1 MTDKIDNPT
10 KGILM
15 IVMAMFIFAC
25 QDTVTKQLAQ
35 SYDAPQILWVRF
47 LFFGVFA
54 VILSSWNQPLKQVVK
69 AHRPWLQIVRS
80 LLIVLEISA
89 FVLALRVLSL
99 AETHALFASFPL
111 MVTAM
116 SALILRE
123 KVGIRRWAAVLV
135 GFSGVLI
142 ILRPGFGV
150 FQLESLI
157 ALSAALMFSIYH
169 VLTRIVSRN
178 DSSNTSML
186 YMAVIGAAIMTCIG
200 PLYWIEPTP
209 QAWRLLAL
217 LPGLL
222 LAGCMGMPAGVEPV
236 SDFELKKYMGK
247 WYEIAR
253 LNHSFERGMEQVTAE
268 YTIRDD
274 GMVAVENRGYIPA
287 DDKWK
292 NVVGKATYV
301 DDPTKGY
308 LKVSFFGPF
317 YSSYV
322 IFDLDKENYD
332 YAFVSGPDTSYLWL
346 LARSSRPDP
355 NVIERFVSKAKALGF
370 DTDALIYVKHE

>member
-1 MTDKIDNPT
+1 MTDKTDNPT

-35 SYDAPQILWVRF
+35 TYDAPQILWVRF

-89 FVLALRVLSL
+89 FVLAIRVLSL

-123 KVGIRRWAAVLV
+123 RVGIRRWAAVLV

-217 LPGLL
+217 LSLTGAVGHLL
-222 LAGCMGMPAGVEPV
+222 LIKALECAPASVLQPFNFTLLVWATLMGYIVFNNLPDMWTLIGGAVVVASG
-236 SDFELKKYMGK
+236 L
-247 WYEIAR
+247 
-253 LNHSFERGMEQVTAE
+253 
-268 YTIRDD
+268 YTIYR
-274 GMVAVENRGYIPA
+274 ERQR
-287 DDKWK
+287 
-292 NVVGKATYV
+292 NVPEVPPEIRV
-301 DDPTKGY
+301 
-308 LKVSFFGPF
+308 
-317 YSSYV
+317 
-322 IFDLDKENYD
+322 
-332 YAFVSGPDTSYLWL
+332 
-346 LARSSRPDP
+346 RP
-355 NVIERFVSKAKALGF
+355 
-370 DTDALIYVKHE
+370 

>member
-1 MTDKIDNPT
+1 MTQKADNPT

-35 SYDAPQILWVRF
+35 TYDAPQILWVRF

-54 VILSSWNQPLKQVVK
+54 VILSSWNVPLKQVVK

-142 ILRPGFGV
+142 ILRPGLGV

-200 PLYWIEPTP
+200 PFYWIEPTAH
-209 QAWRLLAL
+209 AWRLLAML
-217 LPGLL
+217 SLTGAVGHLL
-222 LAGCMGMPAGVEPV
+222 LIKALECAPASTLQPFNFTLLVWATIMGYVVFNNLPDMWTLIGGAVVVCSG
-236 SDFELKKYMGK
+236 L
-247 WYEIAR
+247 
-253 LNHSFERGMEQVTAE
+253 
-268 YTIRDD
+268 YTIYR
-274 GMVAVENRGYIPA
+274 ER
-287 DDKWK
+287 KR
-292 NVVGKATYV
+292 NVPEV
-301 DDPTKGY
+301 P
-308 LKVSFFGPF
+308 PE
-317 YSSYV
+317 
-322 IFDLDKENYD
+322 I
-332 YAFVSGPDTSYLWL
+332 
-346 LARSSRPDP
+346 R
-355 NVIERFVSKAKALGF
+355 
-370 DTDALIYVKHE
+370 VKP

>member
-1 MTDKIDNPT
+1 MTDKPDNPT

-15 IVMAMFIFAC
+15 IIMAMFIFAC

-35 SYDAPQILWVRF
+35 TYAAPQILWVRF

-54 VILSSWNQPLKQVVK
+54 VILSSWNTPLKQVVK
-69 AHRPWLQIVRS
+69 AHRPWLQIIRS

-89 FVLALRVLSL
+89 FVLAIRVLSL

-123 KVGIRRWAAVLV
+123 KVGVRRWAAVLL

-186 YMAVIGAAIMTCIG
+186 YMAVIGAAIMTCVG
-200 PLYWIEPTP
+200 PLYWIEPSA

-217 LPGLL
+217 LSLTGAVGHLL
-222 LAGCMGMPAGVEPV
+222 LIKALECAPASTLQPFNFTLLVWATAMGYVVFDNLPDMWTLIGGAVVVASG
-236 SDFELKKYMGK
+236 L
-247 WYEIAR
+247 
-253 LNHSFERGMEQVTAE
+253 
-268 YTIRDD
+268 YTIYR
-274 GMVAVENRGYIPA
+274 ER
-287 DDKWK
+287 KR
-292 NVVGKATYV
+292 NVPEV
-301 DDPTKGY
+301 P
-308 LKVSFFGPF
+308 PE
-317 YSSYV
+317 
-322 IFDLDKENYD
+322 I
-332 YAFVSGPDTSYLWL
+332 
-346 LARSSRPDP
+346 R
-355 NVIERFVSKAKALGF
+355 
-370 DTDALIYVKHE
+370 VKP

>member
-1 MTDKIDNPT
+1 
-10 KGILM
+10 M

-35 SYDAPQILWVRF
+35 TYDAPQILWVRF

-89 FVLALRVLSL
+89 FVLAIRVLSL

-123 KVGIRRWAAVLV
+123 RVGIRRWAAVLV

-217 LPGLL
+217 LSLTGAVGHLL
-222 LAGCMGMPAGVEPV
+222 LIKALECAPASVLQPFNFTLLVWATLMGYIVFNNLPDMWTLIGGAVVVASG
-236 SDFELKKYMGK
+236 L
-247 WYEIAR
+247 
-253 LNHSFERGMEQVTAE
+253 
-268 YTIRDD
+268 YTIYR
-274 GMVAVENRGYIPA
+274 ERQR
-287 DDKWK
+287 
-292 NVVGKATYV
+292 NVPEV
-301 DDPTKGY
+301 P
-308 LKVSFFGPF
+308 PE
-317 YSSYV
+317 
-322 IFDLDKENYD
+322 I
-332 YAFVSGPDTSYLWL
+332 
-346 LARSSRPDP
+346 R
-355 NVIERFVSKAKALGF
+355 
-370 DTDALIYVKHE
+370 VKP

>member
-89 FVLALRVLSL
+89 FVLALRILSL

-178 DSSNTSML
+178 DSTNTSML

-217 LPGLL
+217 LSLTGAVGHLL
-222 LAGCMGMPAGVEPV
+222 LIKALECAPASILQPFNFTLLVWATLMGYIVFNNLPDMWTLIGGAVVVASG
-236 SDFELKKYMGK
+236 L
-247 WYEIAR
+247 
-253 LNHSFERGMEQVTAE
+253 
-268 YTIRDD
+268 YTIYR
-274 GMVAVENRGYIPA
+274 ER
-287 DDKWK
+287 KR
-292 NVVGKATYV
+292 NVPEV
-301 DDPTKGY
+301 P
-308 LKVSFFGPF
+308 PE
-317 YSSYV
+317 
-322 IFDLDKENYD
+322 I
-332 YAFVSGPDTSYLWL
+332 
-346 LARSSRPDP
+346 R
-355 NVIERFVSKAKALGF
+355 
-370 DTDALIYVKHE
+370 VKP

>member
-35 SYDAPQILWVRF
+35 TYDAPQILWVRF

-89 FVLALRVLSL
+89 FVLAIRVLSL

-123 KVGIRRWAAVLV
+123 RVGIRRWAAVLV

-217 LPGLL
+217 LSLTGAVGHLL
-222 LAGCMGMPAGVEPV
+222 LIKALECAPASVLQPFNFTLLVWATLMGYIVFNNLPDMWTLIGGAVVVASG
-236 SDFELKKYMGK
+236 L
-247 WYEIAR
+247 
-253 LNHSFERGMEQVTAE
+253 
-268 YTIRDD
+268 YTIYR
-274 GMVAVENRGYIPA
+274 
-287 DDKWK
+287 
-292 NVVGKATYV
+292 
-301 DDPTKGY
+301 
-308 LKVSFFGPF
+308 
-317 YSSYV
+317 
-322 IFDLDKENYD
+322 
-332 YAFVSGPDTSYLWL
+332 
-346 LARSSRPDP
+346 
-355 NVIERFVSKAKALGF
+355 ER
-370 DTDALIYVKHE
+370 

>member
-1 MTDKIDNPT
+1 
-10 KGILM
+10 M

-178 DSSNTSML
+178 DSTNTSML

-217 LPGLL
+217 LSLTGAVGHLL
-222 LAGCMGMPAGVEPV
+222 LIKALECAPASILQPFNFTLLVWATLMGYIVFNNLPDMWTLIGGAVVVASG
-236 SDFELKKYMGK
+236 L
-247 WYEIAR
+247 
-253 LNHSFERGMEQVTAE
+253 
-268 YTIRDD
+268 YTIYR
-274 GMVAVENRGYIPA
+274 ER
-287 DDKWK
+287 KR
-292 NVVGKATYV
+292 NVPEV
-301 DDPTKGY
+301 P
-308 LKVSFFGPF
+308 PE
-317 YSSYV
+317 
-322 IFDLDKENYD
+322 I
-332 YAFVSGPDTSYLWL
+332 
-346 LARSSRPDP
+346 R
-355 NVIERFVSKAKALGF
+355 
-370 DTDALIYVKHE
+370 VKP

>member
-217 LPGLL
+217 LSLTGAVGHLL
-222 LAGCMGMPAGVEPV
+222 LIKALECAPASVLQPFNFTLLVWATLMGYIVFNNLPDMWTLIGGAVVVASG
-236 SDFELKKYMGK
+236 L
-247 WYEIAR
+247 
-253 LNHSFERGMEQVTAE
+253 
-268 YTIRDD
+268 YTIYR
-274 GMVAVENRGYIPA
+274 ER
-287 DDKWK
+287 KR
-292 NVVGKATYV
+292 NVPEV
-301 DDPTKGY
+301 P
-308 LKVSFFGPF
+308 PE
-317 YSSYV
+317 
-322 IFDLDKENYD
+322 I
-332 YAFVSGPDTSYLWL
+332 
-346 LARSSRPDP
+346 R
-355 NVIERFVSKAKALGF
+355 
-370 DTDALIYVKHE
+370 VKP

>member
-1 MTDKIDNPT
+1 MTDKTDNPT

-35 SYDAPQILWVRF
+35 TYDAPQILWVRF

-69 AHRPWLQIVRS
+69 AHRPLLQIVRS

-89 FVLALRVLSL
+89 FVLAIRVLSL

-123 KVGIRRWAAVLV
+123 RVGIRRWTAVLV

-217 LPGLL
+217 LSLTGAVGHLL
-222 LAGCMGMPAGVEPV
+222 LIKALECAPASVLQPFNFTLLVWATLMGYIVFNNLPDMWTLIGGAVVVASG
-236 SDFELKKYMGK
+236 L
-247 WYEIAR
+247 
-253 LNHSFERGMEQVTAE
+253 
-268 YTIRDD
+268 YTIYR
-274 GMVAVENRGYIPA
+274 ERQR
-287 DDKWK
+287 
-292 NVVGKATYV
+292 NV
-301 DDPTKGY
+301 P
-308 LKVSFFGPF
+308 KVPPE
-317 YSSYV
+317 
-322 IFDLDKENYD
+322 I
-332 YAFVSGPDTSYLWL
+332 
-346 LARSSRPDP
+346 R
-355 NVIERFVSKAKALGF
+355 
-370 DTDALIYVKHE
+370 VKP

>member
-1 MTDKIDNPT
+1 MTDKTDNPT

-35 SYDAPQILWVRF
+35 TYDAPQILWVRF

-89 FVLALRVLSL
+89 FVLAIRVLSL

-123 KVGIRRWAAVLV
+123 RVGIRRWAAVLV

-217 LPGLL
+217 LSLTGAVGHLL
-222 LAGCMGMPAGVEPV
+222 LIKALECAPASVLQPFNFTLLVWETLMGYIVFNNLPDMWTLIGGAVVVASG
-236 SDFELKKYMGK
+236 L
-247 WYEIAR
+247 
-253 LNHSFERGMEQVTAE
+253 
-268 YTIRDD
+268 YTIYR
-274 GMVAVENRGYIPA
+274 ERQR
-287 DDKWK
+287 
-292 NVVGKATYV
+292 NVPEV
-301 DDPTKGY
+301 P
-308 LKVSFFGPF
+308 PE
-317 YSSYV
+317 
-322 IFDLDKENYD
+322 I
-332 YAFVSGPDTSYLWL
+332 
-346 LARSSRPDP
+346 R
-355 NVIERFVSKAKALGF
+355 
-370 DTDALIYVKHE
+370 VKP

>member
-1 MTDKIDNPT
+1 MTDKTDNPT

-35 SYDAPQILWVRF
+35 TYDAPQILWVRF

-89 FVLALRVLSL
+89 FVLAIRVLSL

-123 KVGIRRWAAVLV
+123 RVGIRRWAAVLV

-217 LPGLL
+217 LSLTGAVGHLL
-222 LAGCMGMPAGVEPV
+222 LIKALECAPASVLQPFNFTLLVWATLMGYIVFNNLPDMWTLIGGAVVVASG
-236 SDFELKKYMGK
+236 L
-247 WYEIAR
+247 
-253 LNHSFERGMEQVTAE
+253 
-268 YTIRDD
+268 YTIYR
-274 GMVAVENRGYIPA
+274 ERQR
-287 DDKWK
+287 
-292 NVVGKATYV
+292 NVPEV
-301 DDPTKGY
+301 P
-308 LKVSFFGPF
+308 PE
-317 YSSYV
+317 
-322 IFDLDKENYD
+322 I
-332 YAFVSGPDTSYLWL
+332 
-346 LARSSRPDP
+346 R
-355 NVIERFVSKAKALGF
+355 
-370 DTDALIYVKHE
+370 VKP